1 MHFTADNLKKFAQK
15 TKNLFNYSRDPNVQA
30 IMSAFC
36 LLQFLHF
43 TFIKKFSIFALI
55 ASLKKD
61 LLIGLW
67 IHKLIRLW
75 NELWCLIIGSI
86 ASHLLNCVSRIL
98 WKEIFQ
104 SSWRHITPVPLIC
117 GMLRCADDR
126 SFDSFLELKLT
137 VNYKDTSLK
146 NYSSLPW
153 STLNGLFIRYKGMMS
168 WKTIEKPHHNM

>member
-1 MHFTADNLKKFAQK
+1 MHFTADNLKKDIFAQNIK
-15 TKNLFNYSRDPNVQA
+15 RNIFNYSRDPNVQV

-36 LLQFLHF
+36 LLQSYISHSSKSSLFL
-43 TFIKKFSIFALI
+43 SALI
-55 ASLKKD
+55 SSLKKD

-86 ASHLLNCVSRIL
+86 ASHLLNSFFL

-104 SSWRHITPVPLIC
+104 SSWRHITPVSLIC

-126 SFDSFLELKLT
+126 SFDSFLLEMKLT

-146 NYSSLPW
+146 NYSSLP
-153 STLNGLFIRYKGMMS
+153 
-168 WKTIEKPHHNM
+168 